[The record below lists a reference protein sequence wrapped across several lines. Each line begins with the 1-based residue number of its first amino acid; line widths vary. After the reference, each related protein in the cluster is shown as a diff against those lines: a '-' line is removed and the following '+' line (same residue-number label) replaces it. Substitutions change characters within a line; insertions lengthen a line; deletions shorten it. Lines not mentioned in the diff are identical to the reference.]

1 MDSATLNIVFEDRVA
16 KRLVTD
22 IKCHPGGTGTG
33 TGMGDGKGVEGLGVF
48 AILSSDGKVSLH
60 ELHSY
65 RVIRIIR

>member
-1 MDSATLNIVFEDRVA
+1 MFEDRVA
-16 KRLVTD
+16 KKLVTD
-22 IKCHPGGTGTG
+22 IKCHPGGPGTGTG